1 MAQTFDNPHEYFM
14 QLIPARDSLLADL
27 EAEARQEGI
36 PIVGPLVGEL
46 LFVLAS
52 AVRAVRIL
60 ELGTATGYSAIYLA
74 RACEPFNGQVVTL
87 ESDRAMADRARVNF
101 AKAGVGEHVTLRF
114 GDALQQVAVMQER
127 YDMIFM
133 DIEKKDYLRVLPD
146 CRRLLRQGGL
156 LVADNTAFKDAH
168 AFNHEIANSP
178 HWRSV
183 ALFSYLPFHSPENDA
198 FCLALRV

>member
-1 MAQTFDNPHEYFM
+1 MAQIFDNPHEYFR
-14 QLIPARDSLLADL
+14 QLTPARDALLADL

-46 LFVLAS
+46 LFVLAR

-74 RACEPFNGQVVTL
+74 RACEAFNGQVVTV

-101 AKAGVGEHVTLRF
+101 ANAGVEQQVTLRF
-114 GDALQQVAVMQER
+114 GDALQQVAVMDER

-133 DIEKKDYLRVLPD
+133 DIEKKDYVRVLPD

-156 LVADNTAFKDAH
+156 LVADNTGFKDAD
-168 AFNHEIANSP
+168 AFNRRIADSP

-183 ALFSYLPFHSPENDA
+183 ALFSFLPFHSPEKDA
-198 FCLALRV
+198 LCLALRV